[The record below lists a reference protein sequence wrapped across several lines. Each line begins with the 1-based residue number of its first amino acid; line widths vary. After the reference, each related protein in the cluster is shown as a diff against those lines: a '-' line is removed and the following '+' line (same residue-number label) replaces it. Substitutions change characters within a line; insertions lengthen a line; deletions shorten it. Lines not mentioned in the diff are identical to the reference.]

1 MTTAFRCSS
10 RLSPTLISELILS
23 LPFASCFKFIFHLV
37 QGCGVSARFSCGL
50 DRKQWGSLN
59 ILLGVLI
66 LKTQL
71 LPLAAGCLVARK
83 GRQGGEG
90 SDGPDASEGRK
101 PGSWWC
107 PLRTGA
113 CSWFR

>member
-1 MTTAFRCSS
+1 MSG
-10 RLSPTLISELILS
+10 RL
-23 LPFASCFKFIFHLV
+23 
-37 QGCGVSARFSCGL
+37 SCGL

-71 LPLAAGCLVARK
+71 LPLAAGLVERR

-90 SDGPDASEGRK
+90 SDGPDASEGSLAV
-101 PGSWWC
+101 G
-107 PLRTGA
+107 GG
-113 CSWFR
+113 CSGQGPAAGFARLAARLLQPESFPSQATHR